1 MMRLS
6 RAPIFLGFEGPVS
19 LPPDKPTTGE
29 SGLSSAVLGA
39 LRCARVPMTLPQIEA
54 RIREDVRVGPQPAAL
69 RRAIRSLR
77 ASGQV
82 ARISPLRAYVAV
94 TSGAK
99 RSGSFLC
106 TDRTRALLQ
115 EGAQSGRSTPA
126 SGRFGNLSVIVYHF
140 FLGRPPVQRRRIR
153 EVFNVNPAKT

>member
-29 SGLSSAVLGA
+29 SGLSSAVLAA

-106 TDRTRALLQ
+106 SEAHEAEPTGPGPSCRKGRRAAGQL
-115 EGAQSGRSTPA
+115 
-126 SGRFGNLSVIVYHF
+126 
-140 FLGRPPVQRRRIR
+140 PPVDVL
-153 EVFNVNPAKT
+153 ET